1 MPPDNDDD
9 DTLSFD
15 STATDRTWYTSAAPP
30 ADSLSVI
37 SSDDDDD
44 EVNEEDFLTALNS
57 NNNSPDIPE
66 ELAKLSCS
74 TPVALDDGLGPLPAI
89 KKSSSRTPS
98 RRASRS
104 SRASTPAAAS
114 PNHSYNLRNRPDI
127 FVLKHESSIFRSFIQ
142 PGLVCG
148 FSMMEQVMLCTVRP
162 AENWLGSSM
171 NHIQGWM
178 NDLNM
183 LLSCFRTKMSGLL
196 RRL

>member
-1 MPPDNDDD
+1 MPPDDDDD

-66 ELAKLSCS
+66 ELAKLSA

-89 KKSSSRTPS
+89 RKSSSRTPS

-142 PGLVCG
+142 PCMWFL
-148 FSMMEQVMLCTVRP
+148 MMEQV
-162 AENWLGSSM
+162 
-171 NHIQGWM
+171 
-178 NDLNM
+178 
-183 LLSCFRTKMSGLL
+183 
-196 RRL
+196 RL

>member
-1 MPPDNDDD
+1 MQELIELHPHAAI
-9 DTLSFD
+9 TAIAAVACS
-15 STATDRTWYTSAAPP
+15 STGATRGSTS
-30 ADSLSVI
+30 SVDLESAERSTDI
-37 SSDDDDD
+37 GEPDD

-98 RRASRS
+98 RRVSRS

-148 FSMMEQVMLCTVRP
+148 FSMMEQVML
-162 AENWLGSSM
+162 
-171 NHIQGWM
+171 
-178 NDLNM
+178 
-183 LLSCFRTKMSGLL
+183 
-196 RRL
+196 